1 MGKRNL
7 TEEDIKMRYITP
19 AIINAGWDKKQIR
32 LEYSFTAGRIILRGN
47 ITARGKQKRADY
59 LLSYKSNF
67 PLAIVEAK
75 DNNHPVGAGLQQA
88 IEYAK
93 VLDIPYV
100 YASNGDGFVEQN
112 LITGEVKELKLED
125 FPSPE
130 ALYKRYRVDKGI
142 DEAEEK
148 VILEPYYYIPNYKTP
163 RYYQRVAI
171 NRTVDAVAKGQ
182 QRVLVVSA
190 TGTGK
195 TYMTFQII
203 YRLWKSGLKKKILF
217 LADRNVLVDQTI
229 SGDFKPFGGKMTKVQ
244 KRNLDSSYEIYLALY
259 QQLAGD
265 DGEEAYLQFQPNF
278 FDLIVIDECHRGS
291 AKEESA
297 WRKILDYFSSATHVG
312 CTATPIETKEAS
324 STSYFGEPIYEYSL
338 KQGIEDGFLAP
349 YKVIR
354 IGLDKDLEGYR
365 PEAGKVDKFGYEIED
380 REYNIKD
387 FDRKIVIDDRTRVVA
402 AKITEFLKKTDRFSK
417 TIVFC
422 VDIEHA
428 ERMRQA
434 LINEN
439 KDLYSQNEKYIM
451 RITGDND
458 EGKAQLE
465 NFIDEE
471 MKYPVIAVTS
481 KLMTTG
487 VDAKMCKLIV
497 LENNINSMTEFKQI
511 IGRGTR
517 LLEEY
522 GKTYFTIMDFRNA
535 SRLFAD
541 PDFDGKPEVVIDI
554 DGDDP
559 VNDPIPDPELPTDEG
574 DENSNPGDDGG
585 NGGISEEG
593 GKYGP
598 GDIPP
603 FGEGEGEDKPRK
615 YYVGDITVKVL
626 SERVQYVDKDGK
638 LITESLIDYTKKNI
652 LQQYSRLDDFLRT
665 WTTAEKKQAIIEELQ
680 DDGVLLDAVRE
691 ELGKTELD
699 DFDLICHIAYDKA
712 PLTKKERAE
721 NVKKRHYLY
730 KYSDTAQ
737 KVIEALLDKYAN
749 DGIKD
754 IEDTKVLELKEF
766 AQIGSPLK
774 IVKAFGGKEA
784 YQKAVQELENEI
796 YYA

>member
-1 MGKRNL
+1 MSKRHL
-7 TEEDIKMRYITP
+7 SEEDIKARYITP
-19 AIINAGWDKKQIR
+19 AITNAGWDIKKQIR
-32 LEYSFTAGRIILRGN
+32 LEYAFTAGRIILRGN
-47 ITARGKQKRADY
+47 ITARGKKKRADY
-59 LLSYKSNF
+59 VLFYKSNF

-88 IEYAK
+88 IDYAK
-93 VLDIPYV
+93 ALDVSYV

-112 LITGEVKELKLED
+112 LITGTVREIGLD
-125 FPSPE
+125 AFPSPE
-130 ALYKRYRVDKGI
+130 ELYQRYLVDKGI
-142 DEAEEK
+142 TQTEEK

-182 QRVLVVSA
+182 NRVLVVSA

-229 SGDFKPFGGKMTKVQ
+229 SGDFKPFGGKMTKVK

-259 QQLAGD
+259 QQLAGE

-324 STSYFGEPIYEYSL
+324 SSSYFGEPIYEYSL
-338 KQGIEDGFLAP
+338 KQGIDDGFLAP

-365 PEAGKVDKFGYEIED
+365 PESGKVDKHGYEIED

-387 FDRKIVIDDRTRVVA
+387 FDRTLVIEQRTKVVA
-402 AKITEFLKKTDRFSK
+402 SKITEFLKKTDRFSK

-439 KDLYSQNEKYIM
+439 KDIYAENEKYIM

-471 MKYPVIAVTS
+471 STYPVIAVTS

-541 PDFDGKPEVVIDI
+541 PAFDGVPEVVVDL
-554 DGDDP
+554 DGNDP
-559 VNDPIPDPELPTDEG
+559 VNDPETEVEQG
-574 DENSNPGDDGG
+574 DEDNANSTNPEGINGENEDYNTGDNKTFD
-585 NGGISEEG
+585 
-593 GKYGP
+593 
-598 GDIPP
+598 D
-603 FGEGEGEDKPRK
+603 EDKPRK
-615 YYVGDITVKVL
+615 YYVGDVTVKVL

-638 LITESLIDYTKKNI
+638 LITESLMDYTKKNI
-652 LQQYSRLDDFLRT
+652 LQQYSRLDEFLNT
-665 WTTAEKKQAIIEELQ
+665 WTKAEKKQAIIDELQ

-691 ELGKTELD
+691 ELGNTELD
-699 DFDLICHIAYDKA
+699 DFDLICHIAYDKK
-712 PLTKKERAE
+712 PLTKRERAE

-737 KVIEALLDKYAN
+737 KVIEALLEKYAN
-749 DGIKD
+749 DGIKE
-754 IEDTKVLELKEF
+754 IEDTKILQLKEF
-766 AQIGSPLK
+766 AKIGSPMK

-784 YQKAVQELENEI
+784 YQKAVQELENEL

>member
-1 MGKRNL
+1 MAKRDL
-7 TEEDIKMRYITP
+7 SEEDIKARYITP
-19 AIINAGWDKKQIR
+19 AITNAGWELKKQIR
-32 LEYSFTAGRIILRGN
+32 MEYPFTDGRIILRGN
-47 ITARGKQKRADY
+47 ITTRGKRKRADY
-59 LLSYKSNF
+59 VLFYKNNF
-67 PLAIVEAK
+67 PLAVIEAK

-88 IEYAK
+88 ISYAK
-93 VLDIPYV
+93 ALDIYYV

-112 LITGEVKELKLED
+112 LITGEVSELRLEE

-130 ALYKRYRVDKGI
+130 DLYRRYLKDKNVT
-142 DEAEEK
+142 DAEEK
-148 VILEPYYYIPNYKTP
+148 VLLEPYYYVPNYKTP

-182 QRVLVVSA
+182 DRVLLVCA

-195 TYMTFQII
+195 TFMSFQII
-203 YRLWKSGLKKKILF
+203 YRLWKAGLKKKILF

-229 SGDFKPFGGKMTKVQ
+229 SGDFKPFGGKMTKVEN
-244 KRNLDSSYEIYLALY
+244 RTLDSSYEIYLALY
-259 QQLAGD
+259 QQLSGD
-265 DGEEAYLQFQPNF
+265 DGQEAYLQFQPNF

-291 AKEESA
+291 AKEDSA

-312 CTATPIETKEAS
+312 CTATPVETKVAS
-324 STSYFGEPIYEYSL
+324 SQTYFGEPIYEYSL
-338 KQGIEDGFLAP
+338 KQGIDDGFLAP

-365 PEAGKVDKFGYEIED
+365 PEIGKVDKHGYEIQD
-380 REYNIKD
+380 REYNVKD
-387 FDRKIVIDDRTRVVA
+387 YDRTLVIDDRTRVIA

-434 LINEN
+434 LINAN
-439 KDLYSQNEKYIM
+439 KDLYAANNKYIM

-465 NFIDEE
+465 YFIDEE
-471 MKYPVIAVTS
+471 STYPVIAVTS

-497 LENNINSMTEFKQI
+497 LDNNFGDNGMTEFKQI

-541 PDFDGKPEVVIDI
+541 PSFDGKPEVVLEIN
-554 DGDDP
+554 GDEP
-559 VNDPIPDPELPTDEG
+559 VIEPIEEFFYETDSYNNAGGVIETEG
-574 DENSNPGDDGG
+574 DYNTDGFDD
-585 NGGISEEG
+585 
-593 GKYGP
+593 KY
-598 GDIPP
+598 
-603 FGEGEGEDKPRK
+603 KPKK
-615 YYVGDITVKVL
+615 YYIGDVVVKVL
-626 SERVQYVDKDGK
+626 SERVQYLDKDGK

-652 LQQYSRLDDFLRT
+652 LQQYARLDDFLRK
-665 WTTAEKKQAIIEELQ
+665 WTEAQKKQAIIDELK
-680 DDGVLLDAVRE
+680 DEGVLLDAVRE

-699 DFDLICHIAYDKA
+699 DFDLICHLAYDKP
-712 PLTKKERAE
+712 PLTKAERAN

-730 KYSDTAQ
+730 KYSELAQ
-737 KVIEALLDKYAN
+737 QVLETLLDKYA
-749 DGIKD
+749 DEGIKE
-754 IEDTKVLELKEF
+754 IEETKVLQLKEF
-766 AQIGSPLK
+766 SKFGSPMK
-774 IVKAFGGKEA
+774 IVKAFGGKDA

>member
-1 MGKRNL
+1 MGKSHL
-7 TEEDIKMRYITP
+7 SEEDIKLRYITP
-19 AIINAGWDKKQIR
+19 AIQNAGWDNKQIR
-32 LEYSFTAGRIILRGN
+32 MEYAFTAGRIILRGN
-47 ITARGKQKRADY
+47 ITARGRKKSADY
-59 LLSYKSNF
+59 LLSYKNNF

-75 DNNHPVGAGLQQA
+75 DNTQPVGAGLQQA
-88 IEYAK
+88 IDYAK
-93 VLDIPYV
+93 ALDVPYV

-112 LITGEVKELKLED
+112 LITGEVKELKLEE

-130 ALYKRYRVDKGI
+130 ALYQRYRMDKGF

-148 VILEPYYYIPNYKTP
+148 VMLEPYYYIPNYKTP

-171 NRTVDAVAKGQ
+171 NRAVDAVAKGQ
-182 QRVLVVSA
+182 NRVLVVSA

-195 TYMTFQII
+195 TYMTFQMI

-217 LADRNVLVDQTI
+217 LADRNVLIDQTMT
-229 SGDFKPFGGKMTKVQ
+229 GDFKPFSGKMTKVQ
-244 KRNLDSSYEIYLALY
+244 NRNLDSSYEIYLALY
-259 QQLAGD
+259 QQLVGD
-265 DGEEAYLQFQPNF
+265 DGEEAYRQFQPNF

-297 WRKILDYFSSATHVG
+297 WRKVLDYFTEATHIG

-324 STSYFGEPIYEYSL
+324 SFTYFGEPIYEYSL
-338 KQGIEDGFLAP
+338 KQGIDDGFLAP

-365 PEAGKVDKFGYEIED
+365 PEAGKVDKYGYEIED
-380 REYNIKD
+380 REYNAKD
-387 FDRKIVIDDRTRVVA
+387 YDRNLVIDDRTRVVA
-402 AKITEFLKKTDRFSK
+402 SKITEFLKKTDRFSK

-439 KDLYSQNEKYIM
+439 KDLYAENDRYIM

-458 EGKAQLE
+458 IGKAQLE

-471 MKYPVIAVTS
+471 STYPVIAVTS

-517 LLEEY
+517 LLEDY

-541 PDFDGKPEVVIDI
+541 PDFDGKPEVVIDLC
-554 DGDDP
+554 GDDP
-559 VNDPIPDPELPTDEG
+559 VDEPDTPTDEG
-574 DENSNPGDDGG
+574 EEGTGEDAGNDGVKEDGG
-585 NGGISEEG
+585 E
-593 GKYGP
+593 YGT
-598 GDIPP
+598 GDTPP
-603 FGEGEGEDKPRK
+603 FDEEGEDKPRK
-615 YYVGDITVKVL
+615 YYVGDVTVRVL

-652 LQQYSRLDDFLRT
+652 LQQYSRLDEFLRT
-665 WTTAEKKQAIIEELQ
+665 WTEAEKKQAIIDELQ
-680 DDGVLLDAVRE
+680 DDGVLLEAVRE

-730 KYSDTAQ
+730 KYSDVA
-737 KVIEALLDKYAN
+737 KEVIEALLDKYAN
-749 DGIKD
+749 DGIKE
-754 IEDTKVLELKEF
+754 IEDTKVLQLKEF
-766 AQIGSPLK
+766 AKIGSPMK

-784 YQKAVQELENEI
+784 YLKAVQELENEI

>member
-1 MGKRNL
+1 MSKRHL
-7 TEEDIKMRYITP
+7 SEEDIKARYITP
-19 AIINAGWDKKQIR
+19 AITNAGWDIKKQVR
-32 LEYSFTAGRIILRGN
+32 LEYAFTSGRIILRGN
-47 ITARGKQKRADY
+47 ITARGKKKRADY
-59 LLSYKSNF
+59 VLFYKANF

-88 IEYAK
+88 IDYAK
-93 VLDIPYV
+93 DLDVFYV

-112 LITGEVKELKLED
+112 LITGTVTEIGIED

-130 ALYKRYRVDKGI
+130 ELYQRYLVDKGI
-142 DEAEEK
+142 TQTEEK
-148 VILEPYYYIPNYKTP
+148 AILEPYYYVPNYKTP
-163 RYYQRVAI
+163 RYYQRIAI
-171 NRTVDAVAKGQ
+171 NRTVDAVARGQ
-182 QRVLVVSA
+182 NRVLVVSA

-195 TYMTFQII
+195 TFMTFQII
-203 YRLWKSGLKKKILF
+203 YRLWKSGIKKKILF
-217 LADRNVLVDQTI
+217 LADRNVLIDQTL

-244 KRNLDSSYEIYLALY
+244 KKNLDSSYEIYLALY
-259 QQLAGD
+259 QQLAGEN
-265 DGEEAYLQFQPNF
+265 GEEAYLQFQPNF

-324 STSYFGEPIYEYSL
+324 SSSYFGEPIYEYSL
-338 KQGIEDGFLAP
+338 KQGIDDGFLAP

-365 PEAGKVDKFGYEIED
+365 PDSGKIDKNGYEIED
-380 REYNIKD
+380 REYNIRD
-387 FDRKIVIDDRTRVVA
+387 FDRTLVIEPRTKVVA

-439 KDLYSQNEKYIM
+439 KDLYVENEKYIM

-471 MKYPVIAVTS
+471 SKYPVIAVTS

-517 LLEEY
+517 LLEEC

-541 PDFDGKPEVVIDI
+541 PSFDGEPEVVVDL
-554 DGDDP
+554 GGNDP
-559 VNDPIPDPELPTDEG
+559 VNDLEPETEQGNEDNTSNIKQNCVNEETGEYNTGDNNIFTD
-574 DENSNPGDDGG
+574 
-585 NGGISEEG
+585 
-593 GKYGP
+593 
-598 GDIPP
+598 
-603 FGEGEGEDKPRK
+603 EDKPRK
-615 YYVGDITVKVL
+615 YYLGDVAVKVL
-626 SERVQYVDKDGK
+626 SERVQYLDKDGK
-638 LITESLIDYTKKNI
+638 LITESLMDYTKKNI
-652 LQQYSRLDDFLRT
+652 LQQYSRLDEFLNK
-665 WTTAEKKQAIIEELQ
+665 WTKAEKKQVIIEELQ
-680 DDGVLLDAVRE
+680 DGGVLLDAVRE
-691 ELGKTELD
+691 ELGNTELD
-699 DFDLICHIAYDKA
+699 DFDLICHIAYDKK
-712 PLTKKERAE
+712 PLTKRERAE

-737 KVIEALLDKYAN
+737 KVIEALIEKYAN
-749 DGIKD
+749 DGIKE
-754 IEDTKVLELKEF
+754 IEDTKILQLKEF
-766 AQIGSPLK
+766 AKIGSPMK
-774 IVKAFGGKEA
+774 IVKAFGGKQA
-784 YQKAVQELENEI
+784 YQKAVQELENEL

>member
-1 MGKRNL
+1 MGKRQL
-7 TEEDIKMRYITP
+7 SEEDIKARYITP
-19 AIINAGWDKKQIR
+19 AITNAGWDIKKQVR
-32 LEYSFTAGRIILRGN
+32 LEYAFTAGRIILRGN

-59 LLSYKSNF
+59 VLFYKNNF

-75 DNNHPVGAGLQQA
+75 DNNHAVGAGLQQA
-88 IEYAK
+88 IDYAK
-93 VLDIPYV
+93 ALDIDYV

-112 LITGEVKELKLED
+112 LITGEVKKLALAA

-130 ALYKRYRVDKGI
+130 ELYKRYRIDKGI
-142 DEAEEK
+142 SMAEEK
-148 VILEPYYYIPNYKTP
+148 VMLEPYYYIPNYKTP

-171 NRTVDAVAKGQ
+171 NRTVDAVAKG
-182 QRVLVVSA
+182 RDRILVVSA

-217 LADRNVLVDQTI
+217 LADRNVLIDQTI

-244 KRNLDSSYEIYLALY
+244 NRNLDSSYEIYLALY

-265 DGEEAYLQFQPNF
+265 DGEEAFLQFKPNF

-324 STSYFGEPIYEYSL
+324 SSTYFGEPIYEYSL
-338 KQGIEDGFLAP
+338 KQGIDDGFLAP

-354 IGLDKDLEGYR
+354 IGLDRDLEGYR
-365 PEAGKVDKFGYEIED
+365 PEAGKVDKHGYEIED
-380 REYNIKD
+380 REYNAKD
-387 FDRKIVIDDRTRVVA
+387 FDRKLVIDDRTRVVA
-402 AKITEFLKKTDRFSK
+402 SKITEFLKKTDRFSK

-439 KDLYSQNEKYIM
+439 KDLYTQNDRYIM

-458 EGKAQLE
+458 IGKAQLE

-471 MKYPVIAVTS
+471 STYPVIAITS

-517 LLEEY
+517 LLEDY
-522 GKTYFTIMDFRNA
+522 GKTYFSIMDFRNA

-541 PDFDGKPEVVIDI
+541 PAFDGEPEVVIDL
-554 DGDDP
+554 GPDDP
-559 VNDPIPDPELPTDEG
+559 VDDPGTEDETEYDSGQDAGNDGFKEDPAGYSTG
-574 DENSNPGDDGG
+574 DTPPFNDDG
-585 NGGISEEG
+585 
-593 GKYGP
+593 
-598 GDIPP
+598 D
-603 FGEGEGEDKPRK
+603 DKPRK
-615 YYVGDITVKVL
+615 YYVGDVVVKVL
-626 SERVQYVDKDGK
+626 SERIQYVDKDGK
-638 LITESLIDYTKKNI
+638 LITESLIDYTRANI
-652 LQQYSRLDDFLRT
+652 LQQYARLDQFLRS
-665 WTTAEKKQAIIEELQ
+665 WTAAEKKQAIIDELQ
-680 DDGVLLDAVRE
+680 DDGVLLEAVRQ

-699 DFDLICHIAYDKA
+699 DFDLICHIAYDKK
-712 PLTKKERAE
+712 PLTKQERAA

-730 KYSDTAQ
+730 KYSDLAEQ
-737 KVIEALLDKYAN
+737 VIAALLDKYAN
-749 DGIKD
+749 DGIKE
-754 IEDTKVLELKEF
+754 IEETKVLQLEEF
-766 AQIGSPLK
+766 AKIGSPMK

>member
-1 MGKRNL
+1 MVSSYDKLGKRNL
-7 TEEDIKMRYITP
+7 SEEDIKLRYITP
-19 AIINAGWDKKQIR
+19 AIQNAGWDNKQIR
-32 LEYSFTAGRIILRGN
+32 MEYAFTAGRIILRGN
-47 ITARGKQKRADY
+47 ITARGKKKSADY

-67 PLAIVEAK
+67 PLAVVEAK
-75 DNNHPVGAGLQQA
+75 DNKHSVGAGLQQA
-88 IEYAK
+88 IEYARE
-93 VLDIPYV
+93 LDVPYV

-112 LITGEVKELKLED
+112 LITGEVKELKLEE

-130 ALYKRYRVDKGI
+130 ALYKKYKIDKGI

-148 VILEPYYYIPNYKTP
+148 VILAPYYYIPDYKTP

-171 NRTVDAVAKGQ
+171 NKTVDAVAKGQ
-182 QRVLVVSA
+182 NRVLLVSA

-217 LADRNVLVDQTI
+217 LADRNVLIDQTMT
-229 SGDFKPFGGKMTKVQ
+229 GDFKPFGGKMTKVQ
-244 KRNLDSSYEIYLALY
+244 NRNLDSSYEIYLALY
-259 QQLAGD
+259 QQLAGY
-265 DGEEAYLQFQPNF
+265 DGEEAYRQFKPNF

-297 WRKILDYFSSATHVG
+297 WRKILDYFNEATHIG
-312 CTATPIETKEAS
+312 CTATPVETKEAS
-324 STSYFGEPIYEYSL
+324 SLTYFGAPVYEYSL
-338 KQGIEDGFLAP
+338 KQGIDDGFLAP

-365 PEAGKVDKFGYEIED
+365 PEAGKLDKHGYEIED
-380 REYNIKD
+380 REYNGKD
-387 FDRKIVIDDRTRVVA
+387 FDRNLVIDDRTRVVA
-402 AKITEFLKKTDRFSK
+402 SKITEFLKKTDRFSK

-439 KDLYSQNEKYIM
+439 KDLYAENDRYIM

-458 EGKAQLE
+458 IGKAQLE

-471 MKYPVIAVTS
+471 SKYPVIAVTS

-517 LLEEY
+517 LLEDY

-541 PDFDGKPEVVIDI
+541 PEFDGKPEVVIDI
-554 DGDDP
+554 GGNDP
-559 VNDPIPDPELPTDEG
+559 VDEPETPTGEEGTAEDAGSDGVNEDGPTYGSDGKDLFDDEEG
-574 DENSNPGDDGG
+574 D
-585 NGGISEEG
+585 
-593 GKYGP
+593 
-598 GDIPP
+598 
-603 FGEGEGEDKPRK
+603 DKPRK
-615 YYVGDITVKVL
+615 YYVGDVTVRVL

-638 LITESLIDYTKKNI
+638 LITESLIDYTRKNI
-652 LQQYSRLDDFLRT
+652 LQQYSRLDDFLLT
-665 WTTAEKKQAIIEELQ
+665 WTEAEKKQAIIDELQ
-680 DDGVLLDAVRE
+680 DDGVLLEAVRQ

-712 PLTKKERAE
+712 PLTKRERAE

-730 KYSDTAQ
+730 KYSDLAKQ
-737 KVIEALLDKYAN
+737 VIEALLDKYAN
-749 DGIKD
+749 DGIRD
-754 IEDTKVLELKEF
+754 IEDTKVLQLKEF
-766 AQIGSPLK
+766 QKIGSPMK
-774 IVKAFGGKEA
+774 IVKSFGGKEA
-784 YQKAVQELENEI
+784 YLKAVQELENEI

>member
-541 PDFDGKPEVVIDI
+541 PDFDGKPEVVIDLE
-554 DGDDP
+554 GNDP
-559 VNDPIPDPELPTDEG
+559 VDEPVPDPELPTDG
-574 DENSNPGDDGG
+574 WKQNPEDGG
-585 NGGISEEG
+585 NNGEVKEDG

-603 FGEGEGEDKPRK
+603 FGEGKGEDKPRK

>member
-7 TEEDIKMRYITP
+7 SEEDIKARYITP
-19 AIINAGWDKKQIR
+19 AITNAGWDINKQVR
-32 LEYSFTAGRIILRGN
+32 LEYAFTAGRIILRGN
-47 ITARGKQKRADY
+47 ITARGKKKRADY
-59 LLSYKSNF
+59 VLFYKNNL
-67 PLAIVEAK
+67 PLAVIEAK
-75 DNNHPVGAGLQQA
+75 DNNHPVGAGLQQG

-93 VLDIPYV
+93 ALDISYV
-100 YASNGDGFVEQN
+100 YASNGDAFVEQN
-112 LITGEVKELKLED
+112 LITGEVRELRLEE

-130 ALYKRYRVDKGI
+130 ELYQRYLVDKNI
-142 DEAEEK
+142 NEAEEK
-148 VILEPYYYIPNYKTP
+148 VILEPYYYVPNYKTP

-182 QRVLVVSA
+182 ERVLLVSA

-195 TYMTFQII
+195 TFMTFQII
-203 YRLWKSGLKKKILF
+203 YRLWKSGLKKRILF
-217 LADRNVLVDQTI
+217 LADRNILVDQTI
-229 SGDFKPFGGKMTKVQ
+229 SGDFKPFSGKMTKV
-244 KRNLDSSYEIYLALY
+244 KNKDLDSSYEIYLALY
-259 QQLAGD
+259 QQLTGD
-265 DGEEAYLQFQPNF
+265 DGEETFRQFQPNF

-297 WRKILDYFSSATHVG
+297 WRKVLDYFSSATHIG

-324 STSYFGEPIYEYSL
+324 SQTYFGEPIYEYSL
-338 KQGIEDGFLAP
+338 KQGINDGFLAP

-354 IGLDKDLEGYR
+354 IGLDRDLEGYR
-365 PEAGKVDKFGYEIED
+365 PEAGKVDKYGYEIED
-380 REYNIKD
+380 REYNVKD
-387 FDRKIVIDDRTRVVA
+387 FERSLVIDDRTRVIA
-402 AKITEFLKKTDRFSK
+402 SKITEFLKKTDRFSK

-439 KDLYSQNEKYIM
+439 KDLYAENDKYIM

-465 NFIDEE
+465 YFIDEE
-471 MKYPVIAVTS
+471 SDYPVIAVTS

-522 GKTYFTIMDFRNA
+522 GKTYFTIMDFRNS

-541 PDFDGKPEVVIDI
+541 PAFDGRPEVVIDL

-559 VNDPIPDPELPTDEG
+559 VDEPDPPTD
-574 DENSNPGDDGG
+574 GG
-585 NGGISEEG
+585 EEG
-593 GKYGP
+593 AGEDTGNDGVKEDNGEYGT
-598 GDIPP
+598 GDTPP
-603 FGEGEGEDKPRK
+603 FNDEGEDKPRK
-615 YYVGDITVKVL
+615 YYIGDVTVRVL

-638 LITESLIDYTKKNI
+638 LITESLTDYTKKNI
-652 LQQYSRLDDFLRT
+652 LEQYARLDDFLRT
-665 WTTAEKKQAIIEELQ
+665 WTEAEKKQAIIDELQ
-680 DDGVLLDAVRE
+680 DSGVLLDAVRE

-699 DFDLICHIAYDKA
+699 DFDLICHLAYDKP

-730 KYSDTAQ
+730 KYSDVAQ
-737 KVIEALLDKYAN
+737 QVIEALLDKYAN
-749 DGIKD
+749 DGIKE
-754 IEDTKVLELKEF
+754 IEDTKVLQLKEF
-766 AQIGSPLK
+766 AKIGSPMK
-774 IVKAFGGKEA
+774 IVKAFGGKEG
-784 YQKAVQELENEI
+784 YLKAVKELENEI

>member
-1 MGKRNL
+1 MAKRDL
-7 TEEDIKMRYITP
+7 SEEDIKARYITP
-19 AIINAGWDKKQIR
+19 AITNAGWELKKQIR
-32 LEYSFTAGRIILRGN
+32 MEYPFTDGRIILRGN
-47 ITARGKQKRADY
+47 ITTRGKRKRADY
-59 LLSYKSNF
+59 VLFYKNNF
-67 PLAIVEAK
+67 PLAVIEAK
-75 DNNHPVGAGLQQA
+75 DNNHSVGAGLQQA
-88 IEYAK
+88 ISYAK
-93 VLDIPYV
+93 ALDIYYV

-112 LITGEVKELKLED
+112 LITGEVSELRLEE

-130 ALYKRYRVDKGI
+130 DLYRRYLKDKNVT
-142 DEAEEK
+142 DAEEK
-148 VILEPYYYIPNYKTP
+148 VLLEPYYYVPNYKTP
-163 RYYQRVAI
+163 RYYQRIAI

-182 QRVLVVSA
+182 DRVLLVCA

-195 TYMTFQII
+195 TFMSFQII
-203 YRLWKSGLKKKILF
+203 YRLWKAGLKKKILF

-229 SGDFKPFGGKMTKVQ
+229 SGDFKPFGGKMTKVEN
-244 KRNLDSSYEIYLALY
+244 RTLDSSYEIYLALY
-259 QQLAGD
+259 QQLSGD

-291 AKEESA
+291 AKEDSA

-312 CTATPIETKEAS
+312 CTATPVETKVAS
-324 STSYFGEPIYEYSL
+324 SQTYFGEPIYEYSL
-338 KQGIEDGFLAP
+338 KQGIDDGFLAP

-365 PEAGKVDKFGYEIED
+365 PEIGKVDKHGYEIED
-380 REYNIKD
+380 REYNVKD
-387 FDRKIVIDDRTRVVA
+387 YDRTLVIDDRTKVIA
-402 AKITEFLKKTDRFSK
+402 AKITEFLKKTDRYSK

-428 ERMRQA
+428 IRMQQA

-439 KDLYSQNEKYIM
+439 KDMFVANDRYIM

-465 NFIDEE
+465 YFIDEE
-471 MKYPVIAVTS
+471 STYPVIAVTS

-497 LENNINSMTEFKQI
+497 LDNNFGDNGMTEFKQI

-541 PDFDGKPEVVIDI
+541 PAFDGKPEVVLEIN
-554 DGDDP
+554 GDDP
-559 VNDPIPDPELPTDEG
+559 VIEPIIEEDFYETENQINASGIIETRGDYNTDAFND
-574 DENSNPGDDGG
+574 N
-585 NGGISEEG
+585 
-593 GKYGP
+593 
-598 GDIPP
+598 
-603 FGEGEGEDKPRK
+603 DKPKK
-615 YYVGDITVKVL
+615 YYIGDVVVKVL
-626 SERVQYVDKDGK
+626 SERVQYLDKDGK

-652 LQQYSRLDDFLRT
+652 LQQYARLDDFLKT
-665 WTTAEKKQAIIEELQ
+665 WTEAQKKQAIIDELK
-680 DDGVLLDAVRE
+680 DEGVLLDAVRE

-699 DFDLICHIAYDKA
+699 DFDLICHLAYDKP
-712 PLTKKERAE
+712 PLTKAERAN

-730 KYSDTAQ
+730 KYSELAQ
-737 KVIEALLDKYAN
+737 QVLEALLDKYA
-749 DGIKD
+749 DEGIKE
-754 IEDTKVLELKEF
+754 IEETKVLQLKEF
-766 AQIGSPLK
+766 SKFGSPMK
-774 IVKAFGGKEA
+774 IVKAFGGKDA

>member
-1 MGKRNL
+1 MGKRDL
-7 TEEDIKMRYITP
+7 SEEDIKARYITP
-19 AIINAGWDKKQIR
+19 AIVDSGWDLKKQVR
-32 LEYSFTAGRIILRGN
+32 LEYAFTAGRIILRGN
-47 ITARGKQKRADY
+47 VTARGKQKRADY
-59 LLSYKSNF
+59 VLFYKSNF
-67 PLAIVEAK
+67 PLAVIEAK

-88 IEYAK
+88 IGYANE
-93 VLDIPYV
+93 LDIYYV
-100 YASNGDGFVEQN
+100 YTSNGDGFIEQN
-112 LITGEVKELKLED
+112 LITGEVRELSLNE

-130 ALYKRYRVDKGI
+130 DLYKRYIKDKNLNK
-142 DEAEEK
+142 EEEK
-148 VILEPYYYIPNYKTP
+148 AALEPYYYVPNYKTP
-163 RYYQRVAI
+163 RYYQRISI

-182 QRVLVVSA
+182 NRVLLVCA

-195 TYMTFQII
+195 TFMSFQII
-203 YRLWKSGLKKKILF
+203 YRLWKAGIKKKILF

-229 SGDFKPFGGKMTKVQ
+229 SGDFKPFGGKMTKVE
-244 KRNLDSSYEIYLALY
+244 KKTLDSSYEIYLALY
-259 QQLAGD
+259 QQLSGE

-291 AKEESA
+291 AKEDSA

-324 STSYFGEPIYEYSL
+324 SQTYFGEPIYEYSL

-365 PEAGKVDKFGYEIED
+365 PENGKIDKYGYEIED
-380 REYNIKD
+380 REYNVKD
-387 FDRKIVIDDRTRVVA
+387 YDRSLVIEQRTKVIA

-439 KDLYSQNEKYIM
+439 KDLYKENNKYIM

-465 NFIDEE
+465 YFIDEE
-471 MKYPVIAVTS
+471 SPYPVIAVTS

-497 LENNINSMTEFKQI
+497 LDNNINSMTEFKQI

-517 LLEEY
+517 LLEDY

-541 PDFDGKPEVVIDI
+541 PAFDGSPEVVIDL
-554 DGDDP
+554 DE
-559 VNDPIPDPELPTDEG
+559 NDPIIDPDADETQ
-574 DENSNPGDDGG
+574 DT
-585 NGGISEEG
+585 SEEG
-593 GKYGP
+593 DAGTARETD
-598 GDIPP
+598 GDYHTGGNDG
-603 FGEGEGEDKPRK
+603 FGDDHKPKK
-615 YYVGDITVKVL
+615 YYIGDVCVKVL
-626 SERVQYVDKDGK
+626 SERVQYIDKDGK

-652 LQQYSRLDDFLRT
+652 IKQYASLDDFLKK
-665 WTTAEKKQAIIEELQ
+665 WTEADKKQAIIDELKEE
-680 DDGVLLDAVRE
+680 GVILEAIKE
-691 ELGKTELD
+691 ETGKTDLD
-699 DFDLICHIAYDKA
+699 DFDLICHLAYDKM
-712 PLTKKERAE
+712 PLTKAERAN

-730 KYSDTAQ
+730 KYSDVAKQ
-737 KVIEALLDKYAN
+737 VLEALLDKYAS
-749 DGIKD
+749 DGIKE
-754 IEDTKVLELKEF
+754 IEETKVLELKEF
-766 AQIGSPLK
+766 MKLGSPMK
-774 IVKAFGGKEA
+774 IVKAFGGKEG
-784 YQKAVQELENEI
+784 YQKAIHELENEI

>member
-1 MGKRNL
+1 MAKKNL
-7 TEEDIKMRYITP
+7 SEEDIKARYITP
-19 AIINAGWDKKQIR
+19 AITNAGWDIKKQIR
-32 LEYSFTAGRIILRGN
+32 LEYAFTAGRIILRGN
-47 ITARGKQKRADY
+47 VTTRGKRKRADY
-59 LLSYKSNF
+59 VLFYKNNF
-67 PLAIVEAK
+67 PLAVIEAK
-75 DNNHPVGAGLQQA
+75 DNNHSVGAGLQQA
-88 IEYAK
+88 IAYAK
-93 VLDIPYV
+93 ALDIYYV
-100 YASNGDGFVEQN
+100 YASNGDGFIEQN
-112 LITGEVKELKLED
+112 LITGEVSELSLGE

-130 ALYKRYRVDKGI
+130 DLYRRYLNDKNVT
-142 DEAEEK
+142 DAEEK
-148 VILEPYYYIPNYKTP
+148 VLLEPYYYVPNYKIP
-163 RYYQRVAI
+163 RYYQRIAI

-182 QRVLVVSA
+182 DRVLLVCA

-195 TYMTFQII
+195 TFMAFQII
-203 YRLWKSGLKKKILF
+203 YRLWKAGLKKKILF

-229 SGDFKPFGGKMTKVQ
+229 SGDFKPFGGKMTKVEN
-244 KRNLDSSYEIYLALY
+244 RTLDSSYEIYLALY
-259 QQLAGD
+259 QQLSGD

-291 AKEESA
+291 AKEDSA

-312 CTATPIETKEAS
+312 CTATPIETKETS
-324 STSYFGEPIYEYSL
+324 SQAYFGEPIYEYSL
-338 KQGIEDGFLAP
+338 KQGIDDGYLAP

-365 PEAGKVDKFGYEIED
+365 PEIGKVDKHGYEIED
-380 REYNIKD
+380 REYNVKD
-387 FDRKIVIDDRTRVVA
+387 YDRTLVIDDRTRVIA

-434 LINEN
+434 LINAN
-439 KDLYSQNEKYIM
+439 KDLYAANNKYIM

-465 NFIDEE
+465 YFIDEE
-471 MKYPVIAVTS
+471 STYPVIAVTS

-497 LENNINSMTEFKQI
+497 LDNNFGDNGMTEFKQI

-541 PDFDGKPEVVIDI
+541 PAFDGKPEVVLEIN
-554 DGDDP
+554 GDDP
-559 VNDPIPDPELPTDEG
+559 VIEPIADSPGETANDTDILGVRETQG
-574 DENSNPGDDGG
+574 DYITDGF
-585 NGGISEEG
+585 N
-593 GKYGP
+593 
-598 GDIPP
+598 DN
-603 FGEGEGEDKPRK
+603 DKPKK
-615 YYVGDITVKVL
+615 YYIGDVVVKVL
-626 SERVQYVDKDGK
+626 SERVQYLDKDGK

-652 LQQYSRLDDFLRT
+652 LQQYARLDDFIRR
-665 WTTAEKKQAIIEELQ
+665 WTEAQKKQAIIDELK
-680 DDGVLLDAVRE
+680 DEGVLLDAVRE

-699 DFDLICHIAYDKA
+699 DFDLICHLAYDKP
-712 PLTKKERAE
+712 PLTKAERAN

-730 KYSDTAQ
+730 KYSELAQ
-737 KVIEALLDKYAN
+737 QVLETLLDKYA
-749 DGIKD
+749 DEGIKE
-754 IEDTKVLELKEF
+754 IEETKVLQLKEF
-766 AQIGSPLK
+766 SKFGSPMK
-774 IVKAFGGKEA
+774 IVKAFGGKDA